1 MYMERGKNE
10 KFEFSQKYLPTFP
23 SCVKNFGERVHFEPN
38 LFCASVM
45 FSLVWES
52 KEGFTMRQLIKIHMW
67 FRI

>member
-1 MYMERGKNE
+1 M
-10 KFEFSQKYLPTFP
+10 
-23 SCVKNFGERVHFEPN
+23 KNFGERLHLEPN

-67 FRI
+67 FRIYRGCIGQVKDQL